1 MSDRL
6 HELWRVWQ
14 ATHSREA
21 EVALLTERLRLGEL
35 PLVQLDLAA
44 FCGHAAARR
53 VIEETGASPTPIPA
67 EGWADELE
75 RGWGAKVRARYAE
88 LNSYSLTHEW
98 NGRNPSDTGDV
109 EPDLARDLERAARK
123 TLAREALAPQ
133 PPE

>member
-6 HELWRVWQ
+6 QELWRAWQ

-44 FCGHAAARR
+44 FCGHEAARR

-67 EGWADELE
+67 MGWVDELE
-75 RGWGAKVRARYAE
+75 RGWGTKLRERYAE
-88 LNSYSLTHEW
+88 LTAGRLQHEW
-98 NGRNPSDTGDV
+98 NGRDPSDTGDV
-109 EPDLARDLERAARK
+109 EPDLEHDLERAARK
-123 TLAREALAPQ
+123 QLAREALAPR